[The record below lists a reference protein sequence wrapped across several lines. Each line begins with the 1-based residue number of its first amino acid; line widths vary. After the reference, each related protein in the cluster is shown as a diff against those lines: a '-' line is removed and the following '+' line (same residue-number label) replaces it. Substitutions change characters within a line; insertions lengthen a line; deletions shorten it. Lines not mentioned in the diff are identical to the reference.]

1 VYDGAMYDN
10 RHSKNTYASSTMAT
24 DGKSVYAFFESAG
37 LYAFDFDG
45 KLLWKKSLGGI
56 AKAGMGP
63 GTSPVIFE
71 NLLILQCDQE
81 MGDGSFIVALDRKDG
96 SEVWRRGPRAGVGLR
111 RSSCGPRRGSR

>member
-1 VYDGAMYDN
+1 MLHVVQHDIPGC
-10 RHSKNTYASSTMAT
+10 
-24 DGKSVYAFFESAG
+24 
-37 LYAFDFDG
+37 
-45 KLLWKKSLGGI
+45 GI

-96 SEVWRRGPRAGVGLR
+96 REVWRQVRTTR
-111 RSSCGPRRGSR
+111 RTPT